1 MLSTTCFWA
10 FICHIFYTLGVLS
23 KAILRHAAMAF
34 ALESSQNQR
43 MVSLRVL
50 KNTPGVSSL
59 QEEGSFPVATAPI
72 CRPKAVAVQT
82 RCVVLMAVPIAGSS
96 WVPFAKN
103 LGLRAAIS
111 PEVQYL
117 DSSESLFMLP
127 CLVLR
132 CNITVF

>member
-1 MLSTTCFWA
+1 MLSTTSFWA
-10 FICHIFYTLGVLS
+10 LICHIFYTLGVLS

-50 KNTPGVSSL
+50 KNTSGVSSL

-72 CRPKAVAVQT
+72 CRPKTVAVQT
-82 RCVVLMAVPIAGSS
+82 RCVVLMAVPNAGSS
-96 WVPFAKN
+96 WVPFAKH

-117 DSSESLFMLP
+117 DSSESL
-127 CLVLR
+127 LR
-132 CNITVF
+132 YLALC